1 MSNFSL
7 SLRPLHDRVVIQ
19 RLESEEVTAGGL
31 IIPDTAKEK
40 PIKGTVLAVG
50 PGSRND
56 TGQLTPMD
64 IKVGDCVLF
73 GKWSGTES
81 KIDGVDI
88 VIMKESDILAVL
100 TPAAS

>member
-7 SLRPLHDRVVIQ
+7 SLRPLHDRIVIQ

-40 PIKGTVLAVG
+40 PIKGKVLAVG
-50 PGSRND
+50 PGARND
-56 TGQLTPMD
+56 SGQLNPMD

-81 KIDGVDI
+81 KIDGVDL
-88 VIMKESDILAVL
+88 VIMKESDVLAILN
-100 TPAAS
+100 

>member
-1 MSNFSL
+1 MSNFSI

-40 PIKGTVLAVG
+40 PIKGKVVAVG
-50 PGSRND
+50 PGARND
-56 TGQLTPMD
+56 NGQLTPMD
-64 IKVGDCVLF
+64 VKVGDCVLF

-81 KIDGVDI
+81 KIDGIDL
-88 VIMKESDILAVL
+88 VIMKESDILAIL
-100 TPAAS
+100 NTPAA

>member
-1 MSNFSL
+1 MSNLSL
-7 SLRPLHDRVVIQ
+7 SLRPLHDRIVIQ

-40 PIKGTVLAVG
+40 PIKGKVLAVG
-50 PGSRND
+50 PGARND
-56 TGQLTPMD
+56 SGQLNPMD

-81 KIDGVDI
+81 KIDGVDL
-88 VIMKESDILAVL
+88 VIMKESDVLAILN
-100 TPAAS
+100 

>member
-19 RLESEEVTAGGL
+19 RLESDEVTAGGL

-40 PIKGTVLAVG
+40 PIKGKVLAVG

-56 TGQLTPMD
+56 AGQLTPMD
-64 IKVGDCVLF
+64 VKVGDCVLF

-100 TPAAS
+100 LPAAS

>member
-1 MSNFSL
+1 MSNFSI

-40 PIKGTVLAVG
+40 PIKGKVVAVG
-50 PGSRND
+50 PGARND
-56 TGQLTPMD
+56 NGQLTPMD
-64 IKVGDCVLF
+64 VKVGDCVLF

-81 KIDGVDI
+81 KIDGVDL
-88 VIMKESDILAVL
+88 VIMKESDILAIL
-100 TPAAS
+100 NTPAA